1 MSWKEKKMKTD
12 IKNILAYLKLIGMI
26 GTVVFTICSFI
37 SVMMTINPRVTS
49 LEKRMAESEQKIS
62 TIEGKLDILLLQS
75 DEIRADVK
83 TIYTIM
89 ATKQ

>member
-1 MSWKEKKMKTD
+1 MKLD
-12 IKNILAYLKLIGMI
+12 IKNTVVYLKLLGLVC
-26 GTVVFTICSFI
+26 TVIFTICSFI
-37 SVMMTINPRVTS
+37 SVMLTINPRVTD
-49 LEKRMAESEQKIS
+49 LEKRMAENEQKIS

-89 ATKQ
+89 ATNK

>member
-1 MSWKEKKMKTD
+1 MKIN
-12 IKNILAYLKLIGMI
+12 IKNIVTYLKLIGI
-26 GTVVFTICSFI
+26 IVTVIFTICSFI
-37 SVMMTINPRVTS
+37 SVMMTINPRVTD
-49 LEKRMAESEQKIS
+49 LEKRMAASEQKIS

-89 ATKQ
+89 ATKDR

>member
-1 MSWKEKKMKTD
+1 MKTD
-12 IKNILAYLKLIGMI
+12 IRSILTYLKLIGMI

-37 SVMMTINPRVTS
+37 SVMMTINPRVTD
-49 LEKRMAESEQKIS
+49 LEKRMAENEQKIS

-89 ATKQ
+89 ATQK

>member
-1 MSWKEKKMKTD
+1 MIKLD
-12 IKNILAYLKLIGMI
+12 IKNTVAYLKLIGII
-26 GTVVFTICSFI
+26 GTVIFTICSFI

-49 LEKRMAESEQKIS
+49 LEKRMADSEQKIS
-62 TIEGKLDILLLQS
+62 TIEGKLDVLLIQS

-89 ATKQ
+89 AKKK

>member
-1 MSWKEKKMKTD
+1 MKKD
-12 IKNILAYLKLIGMI
+12 ISKLMIYLKLIGII
-26 GTVVFTICSFI
+26 GTVIFTVCSFI
-37 SVMMTINPRVTS
+37 SVMLTINPRVTD

-89 ATKQ
+89 ATKDR

>member
-1 MSWKEKKMKTD
+1 MKLD
-12 IKNILAYLKLIGMI
+12 IKNTVTYLKLIGMI

-49 LEKRMAESEQKIS
+49 LERRMAESEQKIS

>member
-1 MSWKEKKMKTD
+1 MKTD
-12 IKNILAYLKLIGMI
+12 IKSIVAYLKLIGMI

-49 LEKRMAESEQKIS
+49 LEERMAASEQKIS
-62 TIEGKLDILLLQS
+62 TIEGKLDILLLQT

>member
-1 MSWKEKKMKTD
+1 MKTD
-12 IKNILAYLKLIGMI
+12 IRSILAYLKLIGMI

-37 SVMMTINPRVTS
+37 SVMMTINPRVTD
-49 LEKRMAESEQKIS
+49 LEKRMAENEQKIS

-75 DEIRADVK
+75 DEIRADVT

-89 ATKQ
+89 ATQK

>member
-1 MSWKEKKMKTD
+1 MRKDLSK
-12 IKNILAYLKLIGMI
+12 IVALIKLIGII

-37 SVMMTINPRVTS
+37 SAMLTINPRVTD

-89 ATKQ
+89 ATKER

>member
-1 MSWKEKKMKTD
+1 MRTD
-12 IKNILAYLKLIGMI
+12 IKSIVAYLKLIGMI

-49 LEKRMAESEQKIS
+49 LERRMAESEQKIS

-89 ATKQ
+89 ATKK

>member
-1 MSWKEKKMKTD
+1 MWKEKEMKFD
-12 IKNILAYLKLIGMI
+12 VKNTVAYLKLLGLI

-37 SVMMTINPRVTS
+37 SVMLTINPRVTD

-62 TIEGKLDILLLQS
+62 TIEGKLDILLIQS

-89 ATKQ
+89 ATHK

>member
-1 MSWKEKKMKTD
+1 MKID
-12 IKNILAYLKLIGMI
+12 IKKIVTCIKLVGMI

-89 ATKQ
+89 ATK

>member
-1 MSWKEKKMKTD
+1 MWKEKEMKKD
-12 IKNILAYLKLIGMI
+12 ISKLMIYLKLIGII
-26 GTVVFTICSFI
+26 GTVIFTVCSFI
-37 SVMMTINPRVTS
+37 SVMLTINPRVTD

-89 ATKQ
+89 ATKDR

>member
-1 MSWKEKKMKTD
+1 MKKDLSKIVTL
-12 IKNILAYLKLIGMI
+12 IKLIGI
-26 GTVVFTICSFI
+26 FGTVVFTICSFI
-37 SVMMTINPRVTS
+37 SVMLTINPRVTD

-89 ATKQ
+89 ATKER

>member
-1 MSWKEKKMKTD
+1 MKLD
-12 IKNILAYLKLIGMI
+12 VKNTLTYMKLLGLV
-26 GTVVFTICSFI
+26 GTVIFTICSFI
-37 SVMMTINPRVTS
+37 SVMLTINPRVTD
-49 LEKRMAESEQKIS
+49 LEKRMAENEQKIS

-89 ATKQ
+89 ATHK

>member
-1 MSWKEKKMKTD
+1 MKLD
-12 IKNILAYLKLIGMI
+12 IKKIVAYLKLIGMI

-37 SVMMTINPRVTS
+37 SVMMTINPRVTN

>member
-1 MSWKEKKMKTD
+1 MKTD
-12 IKNILAYLKLIGMI
+12 VRSILAYLKIIGMI

-37 SVMMTINPRVTS
+37 SVMMTINPRVTN
-49 LEKRMAESEQKIS
+49 LEERMAASEQKIS

-89 ATKQ
+89 ATQK

>member
-1 MSWKEKKMKTD
+1 MKTD
-12 IKNILAYLKLIGMI
+12 VRSILTYLKLVAMI

-37 SVMMTINPRVTS
+37 SVMMTINPRVTN
-49 LEKRMAESEQKIS
+49 LEERMAASEQKIS

-89 ATKQ
+89 ATHK

>member
-1 MSWKEKKMKTD
+1 MKID
-12 IKNILAYLKLIGMI
+12 IKNTVIYLKLLGLI

-37 SVMMTINPRVTS
+37 SVMLTINPRVTD
-49 LEKRMAESEQKIS
+49 LEKRMAENEQKIS

-89 ATKQ
+89 ATK

>member
-1 MSWKEKKMKTD
+1 MKTD
-12 IKNILAYLKLIGMI
+12 LKSIVTYLKLIGMI

-49 LEKRMAESEQKIS
+49 LEERMAASEQKIS

-83 TIYTIM
+83 TVYTIL
-89 ATKQ
+89 ATHK

>member
-1 MSWKEKKMKTD
+1 MKTD
-12 IKNILAYLKLIGMI
+12 IKNILTYLKLIGMI

-49 LEKRMAESEQKIS
+49 LEERMAASEQKIS
-62 TIEGKLDILLLQS
+62 TIEGKLDILLIQS

-83 TIYTIM
+83 TVYTIL
-89 ATKQ
+89 ATHK

>member
-1 MSWKEKKMKTD
+1 MKTD
-12 IKNILAYLKLIGMI
+12 IKNIVAYLKLIGMV
-26 GTVVFTICSFI
+26 GTVLFTICSFI
-37 SVMMTINPRVTS
+37 SVMMTINPRVTN

-89 ATKQ
+89 ATKK

>member
-1 MSWKEKKMKTD
+1 MKTD
-12 IKNILAYLKLIGMI
+12 VKKFVIYLKLIGI
-26 GTVVFTICSFI
+26 VGTVIFTICSFI
-37 SVMMTINPRVTS
+37 SVMLTINPRVTN
-49 LEKRMAESEQKIS
+49 LEKRMAETEQKIS

-89 ATKQ
+89 ATKDK

>member
-1 MSWKEKKMKTD
+1 MKIN
-12 IKNILAYLKLIGMI
+12 IKNIIAYLKLIGMV

-37 SVMMTINPRVTS
+37 SVMMTINPRVTD
-49 LEKRMAESEQKIS
+49 LEKRMAENEQKIS

-89 ATKQ
+89 ATK

>member
-1 MSWKEKKMKTD
+1 MKLNVKDTVV
-12 IKNILAYLKLIGMI
+12 YLKLIGI
-26 GTVVFTICSFI
+26 ACTVVFTICSFI
-37 SVMMTINPRVTS
+37 SVMLTINPRVTD
-49 LEKRMAESEQKIS
+49 LEKRMAENEQKIS

-89 ATKQ
+89 ATQK

>member
-1 MSWKEKKMKTD
+1 MKTD
-12 IKNILAYLKLIGMI
+12 IRSILAYLKLIGMI

-37 SVMMTINPRVTS
+37 SVMMTINPRVTD
-49 LEKRMAESEQKIS
+49 LEKRMAENEQKIS
-62 TIEGKLDILLLQS
+62 TIEGKLDILLIQS

-89 ATKQ
+89 ATQK

>member
-1 MSWKEKKMKTD
+1 MKTD
-12 IKNILAYLKLIGMI
+12 IRKIVAYLKLIGMI
-26 GTVVFTICSFI
+26 GTVLFTICSFI

-49 LEKRMAESEQKIS
+49 LEERMAASEQKIS
-62 TIEGKLDILLLQS
+62 TIEGKLDILLVQS

>member
-1 MSWKEKKMKTD
+1 MKID
-12 IKNILAYLKLIGMI
+12 IKNIVTYVKLVGVI

-89 ATKQ
+89 ATK

>member
-1 MSWKEKKMKTD
+1 MKLD
-12 IKNILAYLKLIGMI
+12 IKNTVTYLKLIGMV

>member
-1 MSWKEKKMKTD
+1 MKID
-12 IKNILAYLKLIGMI
+12 IKNIVTYIKLVGMI

-89 ATKQ
+89 ATKWWKNVI

>member
-1 MSWKEKKMKTD
+1 MKLD
-12 IKNILAYLKLIGMI
+12 IKNTVTYLKLIGMI

>member
-1 MSWKEKKMKTD
+1 MRKDLSK
-12 IKNILAYLKLIGMI
+12 IVALIKLIGII

-37 SVMMTINPRVTS
+37 SVMLTINPRVTD

-89 ATKQ
+89 ATKER

>member
-1 MSWKEKKMKTD
+1 MKTD
-12 IKNILAYLKLIGMI
+12 IKSIVTYLKLIGMI

-49 LEKRMAESEQKIS
+49 LERRMAESEQKIS

-89 ATKQ
+89 ATKK

>member
-1 MSWKEKKMKTD
+1 MKTD
-12 IKNILAYLKLIGMI
+12 IKSILAYLKLIGMI

-49 LEKRMAESEQKIS
+49 LEERMAASEQKIS
-62 TIEGKLDILLLQS
+62 TIEGKLDILLIQS

-83 TIYTIM
+83 TVYTIL
-89 ATKQ
+89 ATQK